1 MKKRSIQH
9 HMDGLA
15 ALLLFGVFAV
25 CVLMV
30 LLSGADAYR
39 RLVDRDQTAYDRRI
53 GVQYVATRLHQADSL
68 DYVTVEKFGDSDA
81 LLLSDN
87 DGYVTRIY
95 CYEGYLM
102 ELYAAKD
109 AILEPQAG
117 EAIMES
123 AGLELS
129 LTDGLLMIII
139 ADKEGEQG
147 IPLRLSL
154 RSGEEGVR

>member
-1 MKKRSIQH
+1 
-9 HMDGLA
+9 
-15 ALLLFGVFAV
+15 
-25 CVLMV
+25 
-30 LLSGADAYR
+30 
-39 RLVDRDQTAYDRRI
+39 
-53 GVQYVATRLHQADSL
+53 
-68 DYVTVEKFGDSDA
+68 
-81 LLLSDN
+81 
-87 DGYVTRIY
+87 
-95 CYEGYLM
+95 M